1 MYGVHRNKNKN
12 KNKNKAVEV
21 IEDIEDIEDI
31 EVHDVVDVT
40 SSDTMVTTGM
50 CSTLGG
56 LTTLVP
62 TMLLKGVE
70 ETITMNHVMNPSIT
84 DA

>member
-1 MYGVHRNKNKN
+1 MED
-12 KNKNKAVEV
+12 VEDV
-21 IEDIEDIEDI
+21 EDIVD
-31 EVHDVVDVT
+31 HDVVEET

-50 CSTLGG
+50 CSTHGG

-70 ETITMNHVMNPSIT
+70 ETITMNRAMNQSTT